1 MLDCVKKYNEAVV
14 ENQKL
19 TDKVVKLL
27 RENEKMNALIEE
39 NNELKKEVIE
49 LKLLLETK
57 IERIIKE
64 VNNG

>member
-1 MLDCVKKYNEAVV
+1 MLDCVRKYNEAVV

-27 RENEKMNALIEE
+27 KENEKMSALIEE

>member
-1 MLDCVKKYNEAVV
+1 MLDCVRKYNEAVV

-64 VNNG
+64 ANNG

>member
-1 MLDCVKKYNEAVV
+1 MLDCVRKYNEAVV

-64 VNNG
+64 INNG